1 MIFDTH
7 THLNVEGLKEEAD
20 VIVKN
25 AQKKGVDQ
33 MAVVGFNHDTIET
46 ALKQADL
53 FEGVYAIVGWHPTE
67 AASYDEEVEN
77 YLKAKLQHQK
87 VVAVGEMGLDYHWDT
102 APHDV
107 QKDAFRKQ
115 IHLAKSVNLPITVHN
130 RESTED
136 VYQILKEEDVR
147 DIGGIMHSFNL
158 DPSWAEKFLD
168 LGMHLSYNGIM
179 TFKNAEEV
187 RASARMTPEDRLL
200 VETDAPYLAPEP
212 YRGKRNEPAYVY
224 HVVERLAEVRGTSLE
239 EMAELTSRNA
249 RNLFNL

>member
-7 THLNVEGLKEEAD
+7 THLNVKGLKEEAH
-20 VIVKN
+20 VIVEN
-25 AQKKGVDQ
+25 AREMGVNQ
-33 MAVVGFNHDTIET
+33 MAVVGFDFDTIET

-53 FEGVYAIVGWHPTE
+53 FEGIYAIVGWHPTE
-67 AASYDEEVEN
+67 AAFYNGEVEE
-77 YLKAKLQHQK
+77 YLKGKIQHNK

-107 QKDAFRKQ
+107 QKDVFRKQ
-115 IHLAKSVNLPITVHN
+115 IHLAKSVNLPIVIHN

-158 DPSWAEKFLD
+158 DPSWAKKFLD

-179 TFKNAEEV
+179 TFKNADEV
-187 RASARMTPEDRLL
+187 RESAKMTPKDRLL

-212 YRGKRNEPAYVY
+212 KRGKRNEPAYVRY
-224 HVVERLAEVRGTSLE
+224 VVERLAEVRGASFE
-239 EMAELTSRNA
+239 EMAELTSQNA
-249 RNLFNL
+249 ENLFNL